1 MTIPLSQLPLT
12 LAHCTFEKSTT
23 TPTLIFDIAAIILSI
38 GTLVYFRK
46 GTDRFWLRVL
56 VVAIGVLIFELFTG
70 PMWLNQRMGFL
81 AYLYLDVS
89 WILTLGWTAIILG
102 SILLVDR
109 WKSKWSASKRFPLYL
124 ALILPIVM
132 VAEAVVVNVGI
143 RSYSHE
149 VQEATSGITVA
160 QVPIEILYYVP
171 VFASLVITF
180 YKYWSIQIDRIP
192 LVPIP
197 RQRWLRGIGLAF
209 AAVFLFELMIEPM
222 VENRGFPAWSY
233 LYRDISLIMTLV
245 WIFIIGA
252 GAVVVE
258 RFFIHWAAWQ
268 RFMVAI
274 GIMALL
280 ALIAESWLIVNG
292 YRVYG
297 DAATENFTG
306 FTTPITGVA
315 VEVAFAI
322 PCYLALMVC
331 FVRYWEINLDNKL

>member
-1 MTIPLSQLPLT
+1 MTALFPQLPLI

-23 TPTLIFDIAAIILSI
+23 MPTLIFDIVAIVLSL
-38 GTLVYFRK
+38 GTLAYFRK
-46 GTDRFWLRVL
+46 GTDRFWLRAL

-70 PMWLNQRMGFL
+70 PMWLNQRMGML

-102 SILLVDR
+102 SILLIDR
-109 WKSKWSASKRFPLYL
+109 WKSEWSAAKRFPLYL
-124 ALILPIVM
+124 GLILPIVII
-132 VAEAVVVNVGI
+132 AETVVVNVGI
-143 RSYSHE
+143 RKYSHE
-149 VQEATSGITVA
+149 VQEATSGIMVA
-160 QVPIEILYYVP
+160 GVPIEILYYVP

-180 YKYWSIQIDRIP
+180 YKYWSFQIDRAL

-209 AAVFLFELMIEPM
+209 VAVFLFELMIEPM
-222 VENRGFPAWSY
+222 VENRNFPTWSY
-233 LYRDISLIMTLV
+233 IYRDISLIMTLI
-245 WIFIIGA
+245 WIIIIGT
-252 GAVVVE
+252 GAVIVE
-258 RFFIHWAAWQ
+258 RFFIHWAMWQ
-268 RFMVAI
+268 RFIVAI
-274 GIMALL
+274 WIMALL
-280 ALIAESWLIVNG
+280 ALAAESWLILNG